1 MTRTRILWL
10 LAGLAILVAAPAAAR
25 PFPQV
30 IQLPVGWQPEGIAV
44 GKGHTVYVGSLATGA
59 VWRGDLRTGSGAPV
73 VPAQAGRVAVG
84 IKVDQRNRIFVAGG
98 ATGGAWV
105 YDGETGATLASYQLG
120 PATSSFI
127 NDVVVTKKA
136 AWFTNSSA
144 AVLYRVPIGPGGAL
158 GGQADVQT
166 VPLTGDYTPA
176 AGFNVNGIAATPDG
190 KTLIIVQSN
199 LGRLYKVDAATGV
212 ADLIELTGGDAAS
225 GDGIL
230 LQGRTLYVVQNFLNR
245 VAVVRL
251 ASNLGSGTVT
261 RFLTDPALDVPTTV
275 ARSGSRLYVV
285 NARFGDPAPETLTY
299 AIVELAKK

>member
-10 LAGLAILVAAPAAAR
+10 LAGLAVLVAAPASAR

-44 GKGHTVYVGSLATGA
+44 GKGHNVYVGSLATGA
-59 VWRGDLRTGSGAPV
+59 VWRGDLRTGVGAPV
-73 VPAQAGRVAVG
+73 VPAQSGRVAVG

-98 ATGGAWV
+98 PTGGAWV
-105 YDGETGATLASYQLG
+105 YDGKTGATLASYQLA
-120 PATSSFI
+120 PAAPRFI
-127 NDVVVTKKA
+127 NDVVVTKDA

-158 GGQADVQT
+158 GGPADVQT
-166 VPLTGDYTPA
+166 VPLTGDFTLA
-176 AGFNVNGIAATPDG
+176 AGFNVNGIDATPDG
-190 KTLIIVQSN
+190 KTLFIVQSN

-230 LQGRTLYVVQNFLNR
+230 LHGKTLYVVQNFLNR

-251 ASNLGSGTVT
+251 ASNLGSGTVE
-261 RFLTDPALDVPTTV
+261 RHLTDPALDVPTTI

-285 NARFGDPAPETLTY
+285 NARFGNPAPATATY
-299 AIVELAKK
+299 AIVRLGKK